1 MWKILLIYVVCA
13 SILSGCN
20 PFEDKLVI
28 LCENEL
34 KNRLKSPSS
43 YTRVSAE
50 FSQTSIPI
58 PEWKDILIT
67 QASGKYGG
75 GRKLTL
81 QSNLRY
87 IEEHA
92 EDIKSGKY
100 PSPTRFNIHFQYDA
114 QNGFG
119 AMIRG
124 GSLCEFVSSNDSN
137 SEAAYYNVKVDG
149 FDHSEYLIESIKQS
163 Q

>member
-1 MWKILLIYVVCA
+1 MSKLLPIYVVCA

-20 PFEDKLVI
+20 PFGEDIVG

-34 KNRLKSPSS
+34 KSRLKSPSTYS
-43 YTRVSAE
+43 LVSADY
-50 FSQTSIPI
+50 SASSIPI
-58 PEWKDILIT
+58 PEWKDILT
-67 QASGKYGG
+67 ARSKGKYASE
-75 GRKLTL
+75 T
-81 QSNLRY
+81 
-87 IEEHA
+87 EESLKRQFRSLDDHA
-92 EDIKSGKY
+92 EEMKTGKY
-100 PSPTRFNIHFQYDA
+100 PSPTRFNVFIQYDA

-124 GSLCEFVSSNDSN
+124 RSLCEYLSSNDSN
-137 SEAAYYNVKVDG
+137 SKAASYNIKVDG